1 MYFTAFAFIAAAFLY
16 ASVGFGGGSTYT
28 AILIESG
35 LHWELVPPVSLVCN
49 LVVVSGGVYH
59 FAKAGHLNLRF
70 AAPLIVTSVPAAFL
84 GGYLRLDESSFLQIL
99 GLALL
104 VSGFL
109 LLQDR
114 QWRKAREFAPQTGTL
129 ISLGLGLLLGGLAG
143 MTGIGG
149 GIYLAPILHLT
160 RLAEAKTVAATCSLF
175 ILVNS
180 LGGLAGQ
187 LTKLGD
193 SAGELLDVAYL
204 VLPLAVLIGG
214 QLGSRAGANWF
225 KASYIRRLTGLVI
238 LVVSVRLLWLSW
250 YQCPVPQIT

>member
-1 MYFTAFAFIAAAFLY
+1 MYFTALAFIAVAFLY

-35 LHWELVPPVSLVCN
+35 LYWELVPPVSLLCN

-70 AAPLIVTSVPAAFL
+70 AAPLIATSVPAAFL

-104 VSGFL
+104 VSGL
-109 LLQDR
+109 LMLVDR
-114 QWRKAREFAPQTGTL
+114 QWRKEREFVPQTGVPV
-129 ISLGLGLLLGGLAG
+129 SLGLGLLLGGLAG
-143 MTGIGG
+143 ITGIGG
-149 GIYLAPILHLT
+149 GIYLAPALHLT

-180 LGGLAGQ
+180 LAGLAGQ
-187 LTKLGD
+187 LVKLGER
-193 SAGELLDVAYL
+193 AGAILDVTYL
-204 VLPLAVLIGG
+204 LLPLAVLIGG

-225 KASYIRRLTGLVI
+225 KASHIRRLTGLVI
-238 LVVSVRLLWLSW
+238 LVVSVRLLWLS
-250 YQCPVPQIT
+250 